1 MQKRQNL
8 FASGG
13 VPAKPDEGRSALLL
27 RRLPVPE
34 EHQSEEAGL
43 SRDLGAG
50 GRGGGGTGS
59 SFHRPAGPGYH
70 QLQVLAA
77 ALPAGSAL
85 CCSGA
90 AQADSRG
97 DAIDGACVDASLIA
111 LQSRDQKRGR
121 RR

>member
-1 MQKRQNL
+1 M
-8 FASGG
+8 
-13 VPAKPDEGRSALLL
+13 PAKPDQGRSALLL
-27 RRLPVPE
+27 RRLPVPG

-50 GRGGGGTGS
+50 GRGGGTGS
-59 SFHRPAGPGYH
+59 SRHRPASGGYH

-85 CCSGA
+85 CRSGA

-97 DAIDGACVDASLIA
+97 DAVDGACVDTLA
-111 LQSRDQKRGR
+111 
-121 RR
+121 